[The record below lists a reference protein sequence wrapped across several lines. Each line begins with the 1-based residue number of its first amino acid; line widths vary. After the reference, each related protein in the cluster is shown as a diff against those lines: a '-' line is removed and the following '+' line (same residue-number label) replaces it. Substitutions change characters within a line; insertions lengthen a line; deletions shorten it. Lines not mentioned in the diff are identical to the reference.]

1 LRENSI
7 FLVSSVQKDKFIF
20 LTSSLHSV
28 DLIPSF

>member
-7 FLVSSVQKDKFIF
+7 FLVSPVQKDKFIF

-28 DLIPSF
+28 DSIPSF